1 MLVTSNYKKN
11 DIIGIKLSTGEEVVA
26 RFDKF
31 DSSTKDK
38 TLNIVKPTVLTLNP
52 QNGQAML
59 IPWLMSIDV
68 KSTDAVSVSQ
78 DQIVALYK
86 PAKGIADVYMQ
97 GSSGI
102 AMPTSANTEKLT
114 GLL

>member
-1 MLVTSNYKKN
+1 MLVTSSYKKN

-59 IPWLMSIDV
+59 IPWLMSL
-68 KSTDAVSVSQ
+68 DAMSSEPVTVSQ
-78 DQIVALYK
+78 EQIVAIYK

-102 AMPTSANTEKLT
+102 AMPTNAQTEKLT
-114 GLL
+114 GLI

>member
-31 DSSTKDK
+31 DSATNQK
-38 TLNIVKPTVLTLNP
+38 TLHIVKPTVLTLNP

-68 KSTDAVSVSQ
+68 HSTDPVTVSQ
-78 DQIVALYK
+78 DQIVAMYK
-86 PAKGIADVYMQ
+86 PSKGIADVY
-97 GSSGI
+97 SVSYTHLTL
-102 AMPTSANTEKLT
+102 PTKA
-114 GLL
+114 

>member
-1 MLVTSNYKKN
+1 
-11 DIIGIKLSTGEEVVA
+11 
-26 RFDKF
+26 
-31 DSSTKDK
+31 
-38 TLNIVKPTVLTLNP
+38 
-52 QNGQAML
+52 
-59 IPWLMSIDV
+59 MSIDV

>member
-1 MLVTSNYKKN
+1 MLVTSSYKKN

-59 IPWLMSIDV
+59 IPWLMSL
-68 KSTDAVSVSQ
+68 DAMSSEPVTVSQ
-78 DQIVALYK
+78 EQIVAIYK
-86 PAKGIADVYMQ
+86 QNYLRKPNNIYLCQ
-97 GSSGI
+97 GQYLDYHRHVCQHFL
-102 AMPTSANTEKLT
+102 M
-114 GLL
+114 

>member
-31 DSSTKDK
+31 DSATKDK
-38 TLNIVKPTVLTLNP
+38 TLNIIKPTVLTLNP

-59 IPWLMSIDV
+59 IPWLMSIDTTSSDPITIKKEHILTTNKPN
-68 KSTDAVSVSQ
+68 KSLADAYIQSTT
-78 DQIVALYK
+78 
-86 PAKGIADVYMQ
+86 GIAP
-97 GSSGI
+97 
-102 AMPTSANTEKLT
+102 ASANTNFQL
-114 GLL
+114 

>member
-1 MLVTSNYKKN
+1 MLVTSSYKKN

-59 IPWLMSIDV
+59 IPWLMSL
-68 KSTDAVSVSQ
+68 DAMSSEPVTVSQ
-78 DQIVALYK
+78 EQIVAIYK

-102 AMPTSANTEKLT
+102 AMPTANDMS
-114 GLL
+114 GLIKQ